1 MRHFYLQLR
10 AASTS
15 GSPNSGLVSCEWLKD
30 ELSKPSSEA
39 PLRVVDATWYLPN
52 SAWAAPAGSPG
63 AEEEHKQGPRIPGA
77 TFFDIEKF
85 SSEHPDGLPHM
96 MPDPKLF
103 AEGMANIGVDS
114 KSRVVVYDRLGLFS
128 AARFWYM
135 LKVCFNHPNDV
146 AVLDGGFLRWQQ
158 LGLPVET
165 GPATPQPVFDS
176 GDRWN
181 YTPERCWDVEKVKAN
196 LTGNSSIVIDARPA
210 PRFQGTAEEP
220 RAGMKSGHIPNSL
233 NVPFPD
239 LLDPQTKLLKDPEE
253 LEALMMIN
261 GIPMSDIT
269 DGDLPVVTSCGSGVT
284 ACMVGLSLHQLG
296 MPLKNWAVYDGS
308 WTEWGGRQDTPV
320 EQGPSKPFKS
330 KL

>member
-1 MRHFYLQLR
+1 
-10 AASTS
+10 
-15 GSPNSGLVSCEWLKD
+15 
-30 ELSKPSSEA
+30 
-39 PLRVVDATWYLPN
+39 
-52 SAWAAPAGSPG
+52 
-63 AEEEHKQGPRIPGA
+63 
-77 TFFDIEKF
+77 
-85 SSEHPDGLPHM
+85 
-96 MPDPKLF
+96 
-103 AEGMANIGVDS
+103 
-114 KSRVVVYDRLGLFS
+114 
-128 AARFWYM
+128 
-135 LKVCFNHPNDV
+135 
-146 AVLDGGFLRWQQ
+146 
-158 LGLPVET
+158 
-165 GPATPQPVFDS
+165 
-176 GDRWN
+176 
-181 YTPERCWDVEKVKAN
+181 
-196 LTGNSSIVIDARPA
+196 
-210 PRFQGTAEEP
+210 
-220 RAGMKSGHIPNSL
+220 MKSGHIPNSL